1 MGSGMMDKLS
11 QLWRRLLFYLRRD
24 RFDRELEEEMRFHLE
39 MKVEENLAAGRS
51 PDEAR
56 YAAQRQFGNQ
66 TLLREGSRDM
76 WAVRS
81 IETLF
86 QDLRYG
92 ARTLLKNPGFTA
104 VAVLTLAL
112 GIGANTA
119 IFSVI
124 NAVLLQPLPYP
135 DSGRLAMVWQKYTK
149 RGWGLVQVSYPN
161 FAAIREQSQVF
172 ENVAAT
178 SYDWFN
184 LTADGGPP
192 ERLIGMRVS
201 ASLFGVLAVSPL
213 IGRPIME
220 EDMTG
225 EQRVV
230 ILSHGLW
237 QRRFGSNA
245 GITENSITLN
255 GEVYT
260 VVGVMP
266 PEFQYPPPFT
276 VTMLSMPITW
286 PKADLW
292 VPLARD
298 ASQKFPGHRNLHL
311 IGRLKPGVSP
321 EQAQV
326 EMNTIGA
333 RLEQQYPG
341 YNTGME
347 LSLTT
352 LYEQVVGSV
361 RQALW
366 VLFGVVGFI
375 LLIACSNVAS
385 MLLAR
390 VSGRRKELG
399 VRLAVGASRLRLIRQ
414 LLTEFVMLATVG
426 GALGLLLAYLGCK
439 LLIAVNPDK
448 LPRTAEIELNWYA
461 LGFTAAVTLLTG
473 IIFGL
478 IPAFTA
484 SKLDL
489 TESLKEEGRSA
500 GGGISGGK
508 SRRLLVVAEVALSL
522 VLLIGAGLMIR
533 SLVRMLAIDPGFK
546 PERLLTLR
554 LSLSSADY
562 DDRQRQIGFYQQLM
576 QRIERLPGVEA
587 VAAINTLPM
596 NGDIGNSSFNIEGRP
611 SLQTRLNNE
620 QPTNAAHRVVSH
632 DYFRM
637 LGIPLERGRTFTA
650 GDAAGTQGV
659 AIINRTA
666 ARVFWPN
673 EDPLGKRVGP
683 SGVPNWLTIVGVIE
697 DVRHAALGVEPQ
709 AEIYWT
715 YPQYPARRIDL
726 LIRTTTDPLSL
737 AGVVRNEIWAIDK
750 TLPISDVRTMD
761 ELLSASV
768 ALPRFYSLLL
778 TIFAAVALLLATVG
792 IYGVISYAINQR
804 THEIGIRMAL
814 GACPRD
820 VLSMIISQG
829 MKLVLAGIGI
839 GLVGALALTR
849 LMKNLLFGVSAT
861 DPLTFIVIALILA
874 FVALLACW
882 IPARRA
888 AKVDPITA
896 LRFE

>member
-1 MGSGMMDKLS
+1 M
-11 QLWRRLLFYLRRD
+11 
-24 RFDRELEEEMRFHLE
+24 
-39 MKVEENLAAGRS
+39 
-51 PDEAR
+51 
-56 YAAQRQFGNQ
+56 
-66 TLLREGSRDM
+66 
-76 WAVRS
+76 
-81 IETLF
+81 
-86 QDLRYG
+86 
-92 ARTLLKNPGFTA
+92 
-104 VAVLTLAL
+104 
-112 GIGANTA
+112 
-119 IFSVI
+119 
-124 NAVLLQPLPYP
+124 
-135 DSGRLAMVWQKYTK
+135 
-149 RGWGLVQVSYPN
+149 SYPN

-172 ENVAAT
+172 EKVAAT

-192 ERLIGMRVS
+192 ERMIGMRVS
-201 ASLFGVLAVSPL
+201 ASLFGVLAVSPI

-237 QRRFGSNA
+237 QRHFGSNA
-245 GITENSITLN
+245 GIAGKTITLN

-298 ASQKFPGHRNLHL
+298 ANQKFVGTRNLHL

-321 EQAQV
+321 EQAQA
-326 EMNTIGA
+326 EMNTIALG
-333 RLEQQYPG
+333 LEQQYPG
-341 YNTGME
+341 PNTGME

-352 LYEQVVGSV
+352 LHEQVVGSV

-375 LLIACSNVAS
+375 MLIACSNVAN

-390 VSGRRKELG
+390 SSGRRKELG

-414 LLTEFVMLATVG
+414 LLTEFVMLAALG

-439 LLIAVNPDK
+439 LLIAVSPDK

-478 IPAFTA
+478 IPALHT

-489 TESLKEEGRSA
+489 TESLKEGGRSA
-500 GGGISGGK
+500 AGGISGGR
-508 SRRLLVVAEVALSL
+508 SRRLLVVAEVALTL
-522 VLLIGAGLMIR
+522 VLLIGAGLMIT
-533 SLVRMLAIDPGFK
+533 SFVRMLAIDPGFK
-546 PERLLTLR
+546 PERLLTLS
-554 LSLSSADY
+554 LALSSADY

-576 QRIERLPGVEA
+576 QRIERLPGVET
-587 VAAINTLPM
+587 VTAINRLPM
-596 NGDIGNSSFNIEGRP
+596 TGDVGNSSFNIKGRP
-611 SLQTRLNNE
+611 PVNPNE
-620 QPTNAAHRVVSH
+620 KPTNAAHRVVSH
-632 DYFRM
+632 DYFRV

-650 GDAAGTQGV
+650 GDAAGTPGV

-673 EDPLGKRVGP
+673 EDPLGKLIGP
-683 SGVPNWLTIVGVIE
+683 NGVPNWLTIVGVIG

-709 AEIYWT
+709 PEIYWT
-715 YPQYPARRIDL
+715 YPQYPARHIDL

-737 AGVVRNEIWAIDK
+737 TSVVRNEIWAIDK
-750 TLPISDVRTMD
+750 TLPVSDVRTMD
-761 ELLSASV
+761 ERLSASV
-768 ALPRFYSLLL
+768 AQPRFYSLLL

-792 IYGVISYAINQR
+792 IYGVISYAVNQR

-820 VLSMIISQG
+820 VLSMIITQG
-829 MKLVLAGIGI
+829 MKLALAGIVI
-839 GLVGALALTR
+839 GLGGALALTR

-861 DPLTFIVIALILA
+861 DPMIFTMIALLLM

-888 AKVDPITA
+888 TKVDPMTA